1 MASGASGLT
10 AQPLRPE
17 GAFNWIYLID
27 YVVNAI
33 LCLFFLF
40 YFNRLLAT
48 ILSYLIRLYTW
59 RKFNVYIDFEAIQ
72 ISFLAGRIF
81 FKGLRYHGD
90 NETIL
95 VHGGY
100 VTWRYWFAN
109 VKGCQAFVQDDTSG
123 KPSKLGSDSSSARG
137 KNSSNPNYEEPTGK
151 KRKRELPCRISAKIS
166 GVEAFLYNRSPVY
179 DIIEKGVT
187 EQDSSNKK
195 AKSQTDFAVRSERSG
210 YRDRERRDVSSQSG
224 AGQVK
229 NSASKNPDVSDES
242 ATTKDDGFTQ
252 LHTGT
257 KTSLP
262 SILRLLP
269 VHVYCNKAAAVLGSE
284 NTPSIIAAKID
295 SAEGEFDAD
304 KSGPLDLFK
313 ILMNFEIS
321 KLNIQMKPNV
331 DYKRPQLVEGDILK
345 DDLSKRKNGQQ
356 ASEDLEPMADYEK
369 GTGTPKQGSN
379 DHSSWWPKI
388 RGLNPRAWN
397 SLNSVVGDASKRN
410 SHWGLPKAKAHDH
423 DQGQWRGLSR
433 YLQENQRD
441 EHDEWDSIEYAT
453 ASTLVDIPRLMF
465 RFYWDIAGKRP
476 TASTG
481 TPSVDQSPCPINGDE
496 PPAYGMDLFVFGGR
510 VQYGP
515 WADRHRVALQQLFIP
530 MPFTDAK
537 ETPAVSPS
545 ETRLYT
551 IFNIFI
557 SIEEELVL
565 RIPFREPSRDW
576 KWRGRAAGLARAAAD
591 ASKKESTRRH
601 GRKKSKLQPQQ
612 DSTNLGGDVRPFAW
626 FDLKAKR
633 DSTVR
638 YTMDMYAGVEGYQN
652 TLNLD
657 VSSIQIYSSLNHA
670 MLWKSNRISMNC
682 DLSNPLAWNGLREW
696 VFNMDITEADFLL
709 LRDHTFLLVDL
720 IQDWSVGPLP
730 EFFTFVP
737 YRYILNVHFYNF
749 KLFLN
754 VNDANIVSSS
764 DNLDDNDFVIL
775 YGRKLVANLVIPLD
789 RFRPSQNELSFDV
802 EGFDLGFELRMP
814 PKNTLNALLAEKDLA
829 QLRHIDLRGTY
840 NYCLD
845 IKPGLTDTMNMDII
859 GSGFSIVFYGFF
871 ARQLVKIKENYFGES
886 VHFRTLDEFQDLA
899 QRNFEGSHTPQV
911 SLNGNDLDVILD
923 ITAVNCK
930 GVLPAGLYDA
940 KENITLYCDIA
951 EVDLR
956 VNNHYLELMVN
967 SGSLELAHTFK
978 DFTSDDL
985 PIQHSGR
992 QLFIDGVKV
1001 FGHRFFG
1008 LAPIEPPYV
1017 SNWDIEAGDIIG
1029 ECSTSF
1035 IGKAIAAAQAAA
1047 LTIVDEENAV
1057 PIPQLIYLHDST
1069 FVRFKCS
1076 MIRFVVHMPDNALL
1090 FSALNIQ
1097 GTFNDFAR
1105 KMFSQQLK
1113 MNLPE
1118 VSVSCVDYKAMNLVD
1133 FPTEVLASIHTSVSL
1148 KMVQRAR
1155 HFSEAQKLQ
1164 KDHIRTHDERTQR
1177 AQFLLPEYKAG
1188 AKHPKHTEKGNVSIP
1203 LPSLPVPET
1212 NHGVGIENL
1221 GKIQADRGKTSNPS
1235 GAFDIQG
1242 FKQDLPPEAKQF
1254 EIRKG
1259 NGELC
1264 FDPSFNSGSGDCR
1277 RVNIHSEP
1285 ATMFLSP
1292 TIPENLSNLERSDV
1306 PKLVQPSVDYS
1317 RSEELRSDEEIFNSA
1332 LDGETLHTSLM
1343 IDCESGIAI
1352 LCKPRAIHGVIRMA
1366 DEILPK
1372 DAEQVL
1378 DQYHFDTVSELQAIA
1393 SKFDGVK
1400 STLDLMVR
1408 LPHIHT
1414 RLINPSQSD
1423 KEPNDEFN
1431 VILKD
1436 IASTIRVRR
1445 TPKQDPKE
1453 DLTAIHLSLSSVSL
1467 STQQSP
1473 NTHGEMNFAFQAEI
1487 ENILLWVTDSAR
1499 LTIQASFES
1508 LEAAIASQRVD
1519 YLASLVGRT
1528 ATLLEPIIDEVAGMA
1543 SRNAQ
1548 RRHFLIYSTTKNGV
1562 DIADPAFLTRP
1573 SFVVRSNRPHL
1584 RSNDSWKII
1593 IRLRY
1598 VLYSLSPRDRQ
1609 QLHKALVQGHLQ
1621 CPSTAQ
1627 SYVLSSLDQWR
1638 SWDAIHV
1645 KDSVAMKILYGSNNV
1660 GEKLQDRGLRPTDVT
1675 IRSGGVCLV
1684 VDPGGQQNA
1693 FVVERMG
1700 LVLSISPPTPP
1711 SAIQFFHNF
1720 SETKTTSV
1728 QIITHTCS
1736 LQLNWNVCELV
1747 DHLITLIEQRS
1758 DSLAPKEER
1767 QALETSNSAAKEP
1780 ADEAFH
1786 IVFSSQATTLD
1797 LHTPSL
1803 SQTLLSD
1810 EMKLS
1815 VAGKGWSAGSRGT
1828 LVNALFSAD
1837 QISLRATSHSRAL
1850 FGLKVVRPTLWLAY
1864 ERKSTDEN
1872 QESMRIAGDSHEIE
1886 CNIEDEILG
1895 LIEFANSVL
1904 SHEVS
1909 FVDRLV
1915 SKHRVFISRP
1925 NQEEDTTKRHIA
1937 FNVALFLDVYR
1948 LNIALLQDLQYTTTG
1963 RVVRL
1968 SVTPSA
1974 TSPIAY
1980 QLDFD
1985 LKGQSHQ
1992 LFSSSTDKSP
2002 QSSSF
2007 EMPSING
2014 TLRLVMKANTITA
2027 STMATIESVH
2037 FDGAAVYGVL
2047 STMTTPSMASAFES
2061 IRDDALTVRNL
2072 LEKDFPHL
2080 LPDAKKQKKSANRQ
2094 LIFDANMVLAGFSIA
2109 ADTPSRSD
2117 NSGKV
2122 SLSLE
2127 LGSTHLKAG
2136 NSSPDGKGPL
2146 PFPAIQV
2153 ALGAVKVGLEG
2164 KEGSERQALGT
2175 LKVTARMLCAVQ
2187 MISGGVYRRRFEL
2200 TARGPHVETFM
2211 ETAPAIVAVL
2221 NHLRGRVKGLNLNLE
2236 RENLR
2241 RLRHFELPTS
2251 GRKQTKPSKA
2261 GSSGHSD
2268 TAIQF
2273 VTEFAFDLESFQI
2286 GYIFENRAGGTSKP
2300 SSQELLFTLRR
2311 IELLTRSENE
2321 ARLKIDD
2328 VRLQLLRAPRSK
2340 VQRASNS
2347 AVLPELVFNVSHVS
2361 AKDERRLV
2369 FHAAGKAL
2377 DVQLDPLFIQP
2388 IHQLQKS
2395 ITASSEKASQA
2406 LTTPP
2411 LSGNV
2416 AAQPTK
2422 VSLGKKRL
2430 ASLRMTVNFA
2440 GAVIRLQHPRKEDS
2454 RRSLMVHREEQESS
2468 LGRFGQF
2475 TGDIPG
2481 VGAIL
2486 RAPGIRTSVQFI
2498 DDGALDPSL
2507 NVELRVDQ
2515 SKNVLTPAVV
2525 PLILQVADN
2534 VKDVM
2539 RASDQTQLEWFKDS
2553 MPNQKTV
2560 DEDMIA
2566 KTDPRALLGRTRL
2579 NVGFRIC
2586 KQEFSLTCQPIAKVA
2601 ASASLDSIYLTV
2613 NTVDSDEHGTFFAL
2627 SSSFNGLNALLQHD
2641 YSREPTFLISIESI
2655 VISLMNS
2662 KHISGNTGISAIV
2675 KIFPSKAQVNA
2686 KQLQDG
2692 LLFREIWL
2700 PPEIRKAA
2708 TAQGSSN
2715 TADPSDFFVR
2725 RYQQVA
2731 ESAAFPWNA
2740 TLAVQDLGV
2749 ELDLGQA
2756 LGKSTAN
2763 ISNLWAS
2770 SKKTTS
2776 SEQSLCVGI
2785 EETTLE
2791 SVGRMSGFIKLH
2803 ETKVRTSIS
2812 WPDRH
2817 LQENKPPLVQAS
2829 VGFSELQVKAAFDY
2843 QAFAVAYVTAFEFI
2857 MYNVRDKS
2865 TMGGDRLVAILD
2877 GDRVHAYCT
2886 TASAAL
2892 SISMFQ
2898 AVERLIQE
2906 KKTSFEQ
2913 SIKEIERYLR
2923 RKSSLN
2929 PTEKSGTA
2937 TPDPIIPASGSVK
2950 TPISLHTDVVVTL
2963 GAVNVGA
2970 FPRTLMDNQ
2979 LLNLEASYI
2988 QARFA
2993 VALEDNRIH
3002 SGLGL
3007 TLGKVSAALSQVSH
3021 PTAPKTLGEIT
3032 IEEVVRNATSS
3043 SGGVILRVPKVV
3055 ATMQTWQAGDSNLID
3070 YIFKSSFEGKIDVG
3084 WNYSRISFIRGMWA
3098 THSRTLASRL
3108 GKHPPE
3114 SALKITGPPVIPE
3127 SSEISETPESPT
3139 SSDEHQKITAVVNL
3153 PQSKYTYRA
3162 LEAPVIDTPQ
3172 LRDMGEATPPLEW
3185 IGLHRDRLPNVT
3197 HQIVI
3202 VTLLEVA
3209 KEVEDAYSQILGSA

>member
-1 MASGASGLT
+1 M
-10 AQPLRPE
+10 
-17 GAFNWIYLID
+17 
-27 YVVNAI
+27 
-33 LCLFFLF
+33 FFLL

-48 ILSYLIRLYTW
+48 ILSYIIRLYTW

-100 VTWRYWFAN
+100 ITWRYWFAN
-109 VKGCQAFVQDDTSG
+109 VKECQAFLQCGTPG
-123 KPSKLGSDSSSARG
+123 KSSKKEPDSSGDKDRDSP
-137 KNSSNPNYEEPTGK
+137 SSNYEELPGK
-151 KRKRELPCRISAKIS
+151 KRKKELPCRISAKIS

-179 DIIEKGVT
+179 DIIEKGVS
-187 EQDSSNKK
+187 EHDSYNKK
-195 AKSQTDFAVRSERSG
+195 AKSQADFTFRSERSG
-210 YRDRERRDVSSQSG
+210 YRDRERRDVNSQSG
-224 AGQVK
+224 AGPVNAK
-229 NSASKNPDVSDES
+229 KRDASDES
-242 ATTKDDGFTQ
+242 ASERIGQ
-252 LHTGT
+252 SNQGTGS
-257 KTSLP
+257 KPSLP

-269 VHVYCNKAAAVLGSE
+269 VHVHCNKAAAVLGSE
-284 NTPSIIAAKID
+284 NTSSIITAKID

-304 KSGPLDLFK
+304 SSGPLDLFK
-313 ILMNFEIS
+313 ILMRFEIS

-345 DDLSKRKNGQQ
+345 DSLSKRENGKQ
-356 ASEDLEPMADYEK
+356 AHEPPEATVEHEK
-369 GTGTPKQGSN
+369 GAGASN
-379 DHSSWWPKI
+379 KSSKNYASRWSRL

-397 SLNSVVGDASKRN
+397 SLNSVVGDSRKKAF
-410 SHWGLPKAKAHDH
+410 HWGLPNAKAQDH

-433 YLQENQRD
+433 YLQENQQN

-453 ASTLVDIPRLMF
+453 ASTLVDIPRLVF
-465 RFYWDIAGKRP
+465 RFYWDIAGKRLI
-476 TASTG
+476 AGTG
-481 TPSVDQSPCPINGDE
+481 VPSPDTSPCPINGDE

-515 WADRHRVALQQLFIP
+515 WADRLRVALQQLFIP

-537 ETPAVSPS
+537 ATSAVLPN

-576 KWRGRAAGLARAAAD
+576 KWRGRAAGLERAAAD
-591 ASKKESTRRH
+591 ASKKESSRRH
-601 GRKKSKLQPQQ
+601 SRKKSKLRTQQ
-612 DSTNLGGDVRPFAW
+612 DSTKLGGDVRPFAW
-626 FDLKAKR
+626 FDLKAKP

-638 YTMDMYAGVEGYQN
+638 YTMDMYAGAEGYQN
-652 TLNLD
+652 TLTLD

-670 MLWKSNRISMNC
+670 MLWQSNRISMNC

-696 VFNMDITEADFLL
+696 VFNMDISQLDLLL

-730 EFFTFVP
+730 EFLTFVP
-737 YRYILNVHFYNF
+737 YRYILNVHFHDF

-754 VNDANIVSSS
+754 VNDANIVSNS

-775 YGRKLVANLVIPLD
+775 YGRKLVADLVIPLD

-829 QLRHIDLRGTY
+829 HLQHIDLRGTY
-840 NYCLD
+840 SYCLEV
-845 IKPGLTDTMNMDII
+845 KPGLTDTMNMDII

-911 SLNGNDLDVILD
+911 SLDGNDLDVILD

-930 GVLPAGLYDA
+930 GSLPAGLYDS

-978 DFTSDDL
+978 DLTLDHQPL
-985 PIQHSGR
+985 QHSSR

-1008 LAPIEPPYV
+1008 QAPIEPPYA
-1017 SNWDIEAGDIIG
+1017 SNWDIEAGDIVG

-1035 IGKAIAAAQAAA
+1035 IGKATAAAQAAA

-1057 PIPQLIYLHDST
+1057 PIPQLIFLHDCT
-1069 FVRFKCS
+1069 FVRFQCS
-1076 MIRFVVHMPDNALL
+1076 MIRFLVHMPDDALL
-1090 FSALNIQ
+1090 FNASNIH

-1105 KMFSQQLK
+1105 KMFSQRLK
-1113 MNLPE
+1113 MDMPD
-1118 VSVSCVDYKAMNLVD
+1118 VSLSCVDCNELKLAELPM
-1133 FPTEVLASIHTSVSL
+1133 EILASVHTSLSL
-1148 KMVQRAR
+1148 TMVQRAP
-1155 HFSEAQKLQ
+1155 HFSEAQRLQ
-1164 KDHIRTHDERTQR
+1164 RDHIQTHDERTQR
-1177 AQFLLPEYKAG
+1177 AQFLLPGFQASTN
-1188 AKHPKHTEKGNVSIP
+1188 HPEQPGKGKISIP
-1203 LPSLPVPET
+1203 LPSLPATQTV
-1212 NHGVGIENL
+1212 HQDGIEDIGEIESDQGNL
-1221 GKIQADRGKTSNPS
+1221 SARPR
-1235 GAFDIQG
+1235 AFS
-1242 FKQDLPPEAKQF
+1242 QDCEQSLSSESKDTG
-1254 EIRKG
+1254 IRKG
-1259 NGELC
+1259 STEPC
-1264 FDPSFNSGSGDCR
+1264 FDPSYNSGSGDCR

-1285 ATMFLSP
+1285 AAMFLLP
-1292 TIPENLSNLERSDV
+1292 TIPEVLSSLEQSAM
-1306 PKLVQPSVDYS
+1306 PKLVHPPASHSRYRELPS
-1317 RSEELRSDEEIFNSA
+1317 EGEIFNAA
-1332 LDGETLHTSLM
+1332 LDRETLHTSLM
-1343 IDCESGIAI
+1343 IDCEPGIAV
-1352 LCKPRAIHGVIRMA
+1352 LCKPRAIHDVISMV
-1366 DEILPK
+1366 DQILPK

-1378 DQYHFDTVSELQAIA
+1378 DQYHFDTISELQAIA
-1393 SKFDGVK
+1393 SRFDGIK

-1408 LPHIHT
+1408 LPQIHN
-1414 RLINPSQSD
+1414 RLINPSQTENGLS
-1423 KEPNDEFN
+1423 DEFD

-1436 IASTIRVRR
+1436 ISSTIRVRR
-1445 TPKQDPKE
+1445 TPQQDSKD
-1453 DLTAIHLSLSSVSL
+1453 DLTAVHLSLSSITL

-1473 NTHGEMNFAFQAEI
+1473 NAHGEANFAFQAEI
-1487 ENILLWVTDSAR
+1487 ENILLWITDSAR

-1519 YLASLVGRT
+1519 YLASLIGRT
-1528 ATLLEPIIDEVAGMA
+1528 ATLLEPIIDEVAAMA
-1543 SRNAQ
+1543 SRSAQ
-1548 RRHFLIYSTTKNGV
+1548 RRRFLVYATTLKGE

-1573 SFVVRSNRPHL
+1573 SFVVRSNKPHL

-1598 VLYSLSPRDRQ
+1598 VLHSLSVRDLRQ
-1609 QLHKALVQGHLQ
+1609 LQMALVQGQLQ
-1621 CPSTAQ
+1621 CPINAQ

-1645 KDSVAMKILYGSNNV
+1645 KDSIAMKTLYGSRNV
-1660 GEKLQDRGLRPTDVT
+1660 GEKLEERDVRAMDVT

-1693 FVVERMG
+1693 FIVERMG
-1700 LVLSISPPTPP
+1700 LMLSILPPTPP
-1711 SAIQFFHNF
+1711 SAIQFFQNF
-1720 SETKTTSV
+1720 SETKTTLIQV
-1728 QIITHTCS
+1728 VTHTCS
-1736 LQLNWNVCELV
+1736 LQLNWNICELV
-1747 DHLITLIEQRS
+1747 DHLLTLIEQRN
-1758 DSLAPKEER
+1758 DSLARTEGE
-1767 QALETSNSAAKEP
+1767 QALETLDSAVKQSK
-1780 ADEAFH
+1780 DEALH
-1786 IVFSSQATTLD
+1786 IVFSAQAATVN

-1803 SQTLLSD
+1803 SQTLMSD
-1810 EMKLS
+1810 EIKLS
-1815 VAGKGWSAGSRGT
+1815 VAGKGLSTGSRDA
-1828 LVNALFSAD
+1828 LVNVLVSAAA
-1837 QISLRATSHSRAL
+1837 ISLKATSHSRGL
-1850 FGLKVVRPTLWLAY
+1850 LNLKVVRPSLWLAY
-1864 ERKSTDEN
+1864 ERKSTGEN
-1872 QESMRIAGDSHEIE
+1872 QESIRVAGDSHKVE
-1886 CNIEDEILG
+1886 CKLEDEILG
-1895 LIEFANSVL
+1895 LIELANSVL
-1904 SHEVS
+1904 SQEVT
-1909 FVDRLV
+1909 FIDGLV
-1915 SKHRVFISRP
+1915 RKHPVLISRS
-1925 NQEEDTTKRHIA
+1925 NQTEDATKRHIA
-1937 FNVALFLDVYR
+1937 FNIALFLDVYT
-1948 LNIALLQDLQYTTTG
+1948 LSIALLKDLQYKTTG
-1963 RVVRL
+1963 RVLRL

-1985 LKGQSHQ
+1985 LKGQIHQ
-1992 LFSSSTDKSP
+1992 LVPSSSEKSQP
-2002 QSSSF
+2002 SSF

-2014 TLRLVMKANTITA
+2014 TLRLVLEAKTITA

-2047 STMTTPSMASAFES
+2047 STITTPSMASAFKS
-2061 IRDDALTVRNL
+2061 IRDDAFTVRDL
-2072 LEKDFPHL
+2072 FLKSYPHL
-2080 LPDAKKQKKSANRQ
+2080 LPDAKEQKKPAERQ
-2094 LIFDANMVLAGFSIA
+2094 LIFDANLVLAGFSIA
-2109 ADTPSRSD
+2109 ADAPLISE
-2117 NSGKV
+2117 NSEKV
-2122 SLSLE
+2122 SLYFE

-2136 NSSPDGKGPL
+2136 NKSSDSKEPL

-2153 ALGAVKVGLEG
+2153 ALGALKVGLEG
-2164 KEGSERQALGT
+2164 KGGPEGQALGT
-2175 LKVTARMLCAVQ
+2175 LKLTAHMVCAVQ
-2187 MISGGVYRRRFEL
+2187 MIGRGVYRRRFEL
-2200 TARGPHVETFM
+2200 TVRGPHVETFM

-2221 NHLRGRVKGLNLNLE
+2221 NHLRSRVKGLNLNLE
-2236 RENLR
+2236 SENLR
-2241 RLRHFELPTS
+2241 RLRHFELTNA
-2251 GRKQTKPSKA
+2251 GRNQDESNGT
-2261 GSSGHSD
+2261 GSSGHSQ
-2268 TAIQF
+2268 TAVQF
-2273 VTEFAFDLESFQI
+2273 ITEFAFDLENFQI
-2286 GYIFENRAGGTSKP
+2286 GYIFENRASGTPKP
-2300 SSQELLFTLRR
+2300 SLQELLFTLRR

-2328 VRLQLLRAPRSK
+2328 VRLQLLRAPRSR

-2347 AVLPELVFNVSHVS
+2347 AMLPELVFNVSHIS
-2361 AKDERRLV
+2361 EKDERRLV

-2395 ITASSEKASQA
+2395 ILASTQKARDA
-2406 LTTPP
+2406 LTVPP
-2411 LSGNV
+2411 LSANV

-2430 ASLRMTVNFA
+2430 ASLRMRVNFA
-2440 GAVIRLQHPRKEDS
+2440 GAVIRLQHPRKEDL
-2454 RRSLMVHREEQESS
+2454 RRSMVAHRDEQESS

-2475 TGDIPG
+2475 TGEIPG

-2486 RAPGIRTSVQFI
+2486 RAPGIRTSVQYN
-2498 DDGALDPSL
+2498 DDGATDPSL
-2507 NVELRVDQ
+2507 NVELRVDE

-2539 RASDQTQLEWFKDS
+2539 RASDQTQSDWFKES
-2553 MPNQKTV
+2553 MPNQRMV

-2601 ASASLDSIYLTV
+2601 ASASLDSIYLTI
-2613 NTVDSDEHGTFFAL
+2613 NTVDSHEHGIFFAL
-2627 SSSFNGLNALLQHD
+2627 SSSFNGLNAFLQHD
-2641 YSREPTFLISIESI
+2641 YSREPTFLTSIESI

-2675 KIFPSKAQVNA
+2675 KIFPTKAQVNA

-2708 TAQGSSN
+2708 TAQGSSS

-2740 TLAVQDLGV
+2740 TLAIQDLCI

-2770 SKKTTS
+2770 SKKSTS

-2812 WPDRH
+2812 WPDSH
-2817 LQENKPPLVQAS
+2817 LQQNRPPLVQAS

-2843 QAFAVAYVTAFEFI
+2843 QAFAVAYITAFEFI
-2857 MYNVRDKS
+2857 MYNARDKS

-2877 GDRVHAYCT
+2877 GDKVHAYCT

-2906 KKTSFEQ
+2906 KRTSFEQ

-2929 PTEKSGTA
+2929 PSENAAKA
-2937 TPDPIIPASGSVK
+2937 APEPIIPASESVK

-2993 VALEDNRIH
+2993 VALENSKIH

-3032 IEEVVRNATSS
+3032 IEEVVRNATTS
-3043 SGGVILRVPKVV
+3043 SGGVILRVPRVV

-3114 SALKITGPPVIPE
+3114 SALKITGPPVLPE
-3127 SSEISETPESPT
+3127 SSET
-3139 SSDEHQKITAVVNL
+3139 SKSQEDPGSNDEQQKITAVVNL

-3185 IGLHRDRLPNVT
+3185 IGLHRDKLPNVT

-3202 VTLLEVA
+3202 VTLLEIA